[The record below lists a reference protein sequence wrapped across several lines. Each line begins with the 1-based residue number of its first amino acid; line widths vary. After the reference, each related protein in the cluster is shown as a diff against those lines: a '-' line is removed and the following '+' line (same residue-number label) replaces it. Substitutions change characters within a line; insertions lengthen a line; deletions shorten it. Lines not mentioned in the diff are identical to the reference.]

1 MVIFFAG
8 LTLSVKLGAIWQDL
22 EFEFFAP
29 AIAES
34 KTATKLETP
43 EQDKNKPNVAAA
55 EHQKMASAANKDV
68 MSDEAAQSGAS
79 GEKEH
84 KIVFDPSQVTD
95 AEVEVLQ
102 KLAVR
107 RDELDRRSREIDLRD
122 TLLLA
127 MEKRVKA
134 KLGELQKYEAI
145 VQGLL
150 KKHEGE
156 QDAKYRSLVKIY
168 ESMKPKNAAL
178 IFEELEMDV
187 LLNVVE
193 RMRES
198 RTAPI
203 LAKMAPKKAKA
214 LTMELAA
221 RFNLPMLKK

>member
-1 MVIFFAG
+1 
-8 LTLSVKLGAIWQDL
+8 L
-22 EFEFFAP
+22 EFELFPP
-29 AIAES
+29 AVAES
-34 KTATKLETP
+34 KTATKSETP
-43 EQDKNKPNVAAA
+43 EKDKNMPNVAAA
-55 EHQKMASAANKDV
+55 AEQQKMASAANKDV
-68 MSDEAAQSGAS
+68 MSDEATQTDAS
-79 GEKEH
+79 GEKESE
-84 KIVFDPSQVTD
+84 IGFDPSQVTD
-95 AEVEVLQ
+95 AEVKILQ

-107 RDELDRRSREIDLRD
+107 RNELDRRSREIDLRE

-134 KLGELQKYEAI
+134 KLAELKKYEAI

-150 KKHEGE
+150 RKHEGE

-203 LAKMAPKKAKA
+203 LAKMAPKKARA